1 MMKRISIPAC
11 ILGMYF
17 VSTAW
22 AQQPATRPAIG
33 RHPQHR
39 MASLLSKARMTAQPG
54 SHRASLFTSAE
65 SKTRDLGFYSDA
77 SMTALQSVNDFGVA
91 MGWADMP
98 VDDGTETHMIGI
110 PLIGFHAGQ
119 WFDTGVVSGEND
131 TGEAGG
137 ISDTGIIVGNI
148 MDSDGSP
155 EAYAWMPNHAG
166 VRLGKYSDANGV
178 DDGSIAIAINH
189 SGTII
194 VGNSG
199 KLMPDGTERV
209 TALAWTSKVIWTDGR
224 PTLSWDMHVLPT
236 GGLEKLGAVFDCIA
250 LIAWGG
256 YGVNDHGQ
264 IAGDGWFY
272 DPVQD
277 EWWEIAVVWTPIK
290 RGTGWKIQ
298 RLPMANG
305 FDYNEALGINDLGE
319 IVGDVWD
326 LNAFPALYQQD
337 PKTRKW
343 SVHVLPTTS
352 PDLDYGWSI
361 AWSINELGD
370 IVGYCSDENWIGH
383 ATRWNS
389 HNLSLAESLGFPG
402 DTSAA
407 YGVDNLGIAVGGY
420 QNFVYD
426 ANGNQEFDQYGNPI
440 LTPEEAAA
448 ARFR

>member
-1 MMKRISIPAC
+1 
-11 ILGMYF
+11 
-17 VSTAW
+17 
-22 AQQPATRPAIG
+22 
-33 RHPQHR
+33 
-39 MASLLSKARMTAQPG
+39 MARLLSKGDRPAQPG
-54 SHRASLFTSAE
+54 NYRASAIRSNA
-65 SKTRDLGFYSDA
+65 SKTWDLGFYSGA
-77 SMTALQSVNDFGVA
+77 SMTALQGINDFGVA

-98 VDDGTETHMIGI
+98 VEGATETHMVGI
-110 PLIGFHAGQ
+110 PLIGFKAGQ
-119 WFDTGVVSGEND
+119 WFDTVVSGEND
-131 TGEAGG
+131 AGEAGG

-155 EAYAWMPNHAG
+155 EAYAWVPNQTGFH
-166 VRLGKYSDANGV
+166 LGKYSDANGV
-178 DDGSIAIAINH
+178 DDASSAIAINH

-209 TALAWTSKVIWTDGR
+209 TALVWTSKVIWNDGR
-224 PTLSWDMHVLPT
+224 PNLSWDKHVLPT
-236 GGLEKLGAVFDCIA
+236 GGWEKLGAVFDGIA

-256 YGVNDHGQ
+256 YGVNDLGQ

-272 DPVQD
+272 DPVLD

-290 RGTGWKIQ
+290 GGTGWKVQ
-298 RLPMANG
+298 RLPMAAG

-326 LNAFPALYQQD
+326 SNAFPAVYQQD

-352 PDLDYGWSI
+352 PDLDYGWSV
-361 AWSINELGD
+361 AWGINELGD

-383 ATRWNS
+383 ATRWKS
-389 HNLSLAESLGFPG
+389 HDLSFAESLGFPG

-407 YGVDNLGIAVGGY
+407 YGVSNLGIAVGGY

-426 ANGNQEFDQYGNPI
+426 ADGNQELINTA
-440 LTPEEAAA
+440 TPSSLLRKLLPLASADLSEDRLGQRHALSGL
-448 ARFR
+448 R

>member
-1 MMKRISIPAC
+1 MK
-11 ILGMYF
+11 ILRRCFWMLLCFAF
-17 VSTAW
+17 VSSAW
-22 AQQPATRPAIG
+22 AQTQEQVMRPG
-33 RHPQHR
+33 RRLSPQHR
-39 MASLLSKARMTAQPG
+39 MVNLLSKAGRMAQPG
-54 SHRASLFTSAE
+54 SHRAFAIRPDA
-65 SKTRDLGFYSDA
+65 SKTWDLGFYSDA
-77 SMTALQSVNDFGVA
+77 STTALQSINDFGVA

-98 VDDGTETHMIGI
+98 VEGGTETHMIGI

-119 WFDTGVVSGEND
+119 WFDTVISGEND
-131 TGEAGG
+131 AGEAGG

-155 EAYAWMPNHAG
+155 EAYAWMPNHTG
-166 VRLGKYSDANGV
+166 FHLGKYSDASGV
-178 DDGSIAIAINH
+178 DDASGAIAINH

-209 TALAWTSKVIWTDGR
+209 TALAWTSRVVWNDGR

-236 GGLEKLGAVFDCIA
+236 GGWEKLGAVFDGIA
-250 LIAWGG
+250 LTAWGG
-256 YGVNDHGQ
+256 WGVNDLGQ

-290 RGTGWKIQ
+290 GGTGWKVQ
-298 RLPMANG
+298 RLPMAAG
-305 FDYNEALGINDLGE
+305 IPYNEALGINDLGE
-319 IVGDVWD
+319 IVGDVWEA
-326 LNAFPALYQQD
+326 NAFPALYQQD

-352 PDLDYGWSI
+352 PDLDYGWSA
-361 AWSINELGD
+361 AWGINELGD
-370 IVGYCSDENWIGH
+370 IVGYCSDEHWFVH

-389 HNLSLAESLGFPG
+389 HDRSFTKSLGFPG

-420 QNFVYD
+420 QNISYD
-426 ANGNQEFDQYGNPI
+426 EYGNPI
-440 LTPEEAAA
+440 FSPEEAAA
-448 ARFR
+448 VQFR

>member
-1 MMKRISIPAC
+1 MKRISILAC
-11 ILGMYF
+11 ILGLCF
-17 VSTAW
+17 VSMSW
-22 AQQPATRPAIG
+22 AQQPATKPPIG

-39 MASLLSKARMTAQPG
+39 MANLLSKAERMAQPG
-54 SHRASLFTSAE
+54 SYRASAVALDK
-65 SKTRDLGFYSDA
+65 SKTWDLGFYPGA
-77 SMTALQSVNDFGVA
+77 STTALQSINDFGVA

-98 VDDGTETHMIGI
+98 VEGGTETHMIGI

-119 WFDTGVVSGEND
+119 WFDTGVISGEND
-131 TGEAGG
+131 TGEAGA
-137 ISDTGIIVGNI
+137 ISNTGIIVGNI
-148 MDSDGSP
+148 MDADGSP
-155 EAYAWMPNHAG
+155 EAYAWMPNHTG
-166 VRLGKYSDANGV
+166 FHLGKYSDASGT
-178 DDGSIAIAINH
+178 DDGSIAIGINH
-189 SGTII
+189 AGTLI

-199 KLMPDGTERV
+199 KLLPDGTTRAIPLV
-209 TALAWTSKVIWTDGR
+209 WTSRVVSNDGQ
-224 PTLSWDMHVLPT
+224 PTLSWEMHKLPT
-236 GGLEKLGAVFDCIA
+236 DGLEKLGAVFDGIA

-256 YGVNDHGQ
+256 WGVNDPGQ

-272 DPVQD
+272 DPVLD

-290 RGTGWKIQ
+290 GGTGWKVQ
-298 RLPMANG
+298 RLPMAAG
-305 FDYNEALGINDLGE
+305 IPYNEALGINDLGE
-319 IVGDVWD
+319 IVGDVWEA
-326 LNAFPALYQQD
+326 NAFPALYQQD
-337 PKTRKW
+337 PRTKKW

-352 PDLDYGWSI
+352 PDLDYGWSV
-361 AWSINELGD
+361 AWTINELGD

-389 HNLSLAESLGFPG
+389 HNLSFAESLGFPG

-426 ANGNQEFDQYGNPI
+426 ANGNQEFDQYGNPV